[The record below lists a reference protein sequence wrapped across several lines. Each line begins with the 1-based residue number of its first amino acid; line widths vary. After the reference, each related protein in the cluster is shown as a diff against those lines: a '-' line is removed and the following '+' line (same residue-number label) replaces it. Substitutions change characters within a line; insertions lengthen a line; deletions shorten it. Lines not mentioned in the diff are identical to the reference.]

1 MAKFKM
7 EVPADMIKAFEDMG
21 ANTKQMMGEMTQA
34 GAEAVLRNI
43 EANVPSSFRG
53 SGIMDCLHISRV
65 YTTPS
70 DDGINTKVAFWG
82 YFTPKKSPGPKWIAA
97 RGTDKMAAEL
107 VVNVFEY
114 GRSDGTI
121 EKHSF
126 VRKSFRAKDV
136 RTAMQKKQDEW
147 GEKFD
152 REFKI
157 T

>member
-1 MAKFKM
+1 MARFDM
-7 EVPADMIKAFEDMG
+7 EIPADMIKTFEEFG
-21 ANTKQMMGEMTQA
+21 ANVERMMGEMTQA

-53 SGIMDCLHISRV
+53 SDIMDCLHITKV
-65 YTTPS
+65 YRTPS
-70 DDGINTKVAFWG
+70 DGGINTKVAFYG
-82 YFTPKKSPGPKWIAA
+82 YFKPKKSPGPKWIAT

-121 EKHSF
+121 ERHSF

-147 GEKFD
+147 SEKFN